1 MSLADGLTTNK
12 CQELCLMSASSECGP
27 VMLEFSDMKNFAG
40 GNCFCRRQPLHVFKS
55 RTK

>member
-27 VMLEFSDMKNFAG
+27 VMLEFWDMKNF
-40 GNCFCRRQPLHVFKS
+40 CRRQLFL
-55 RTK
+55 